1 MRYRVKNTVP
11 IDDVLQRVERL
22 EHLMDV
28 LDLTIDEK
36 AFEKL
41 SDVQKKLF
49 EKVEL
54 EEAWKL
60 QGRLKIRTT

>member
-54 EEAWKL
+54 EEA
-60 QGRLKIRTT
+60 